1 MVQLKAPRDING
13 IKTLLNDHLL
23 IAEAEED
30 LIEDVN
36 LKINL
41 NFFFIWPPTHNDE
54 NICIVCEQGKFYLFL
69 I

>member
-23 IAEAEED
+23 IAESEED

-41 NFFFIWPPTHNDE
+41 NFF
-54 NICIVCEQGKFYLFL
+54 YLATYT
-69 I
+69 

>member
-36 LKINL
+36 LKIKL
-41 NFFFIWPPTHNDE
+41 NFFLFGHLHIMMKTFALFVNKENFIY
-54 NICIVCEQGKFYLFL
+54 F
-69 I
+69 